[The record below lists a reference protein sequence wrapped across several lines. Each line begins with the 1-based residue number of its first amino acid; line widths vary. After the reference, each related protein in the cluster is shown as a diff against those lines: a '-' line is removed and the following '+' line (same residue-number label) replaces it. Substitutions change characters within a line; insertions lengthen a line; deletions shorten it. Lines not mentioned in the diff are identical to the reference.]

1 MGTGWR
7 RAFCTSIPR
16 DPEDA
21 ANRDKLHR
29 RQRQCSPT
37 SSPASCAKFGG
48 VFSGGRSN
56 NTSPT
61 RLRCRAP
68 STPTDAAED
77 AANTYRCRNTSFAGP
92 YTPPPPSSVG
102 VKGSPRLLLTSSNPA
117 SPRSPFRF
125 SLLKATLRLSRSR
138 CGVCSQSV
146 STDQRTAVFT
156 AECSH
161 SFHFHCISAHFRS
174 QSRSQSSCLTC
185 PVCSASWHEVPLL
198 SQANTLAVTPP
209 PASKGKVSSDK
220 PGEKELKQ
228 GKIYDD
234 DEPLQISSTAHG
246 GGALHFNP
254 IPEAELE
261 DELEGGS
268 THVGGSS
275 SQATGFGVEVSV
287 MPEAAVVSYDRA
299 NSQYVVL
306 VRVRAPSP
314 PNRSVSKVAAS
325 LMDPSC
331 RAPIDLVTV
340 LDVSGSM
347 TAAKLQMLKHA
358 MRLLIS
364 SLGPTDRLSI
374 VAFSAGA
381 KRLLPLIRMSR
392 AGQRSARQIIER
404 LIISGSSGEDG
415 ICIGHALRKATKVL
429 EDRRQRNPVATI
441 MLLSNGHQKEQPLQE
456 DTSDPSQEFL
466 HP

>member
-1 MGTGWR
+1 
-7 RAFCTSIPR
+7 
-16 DPEDA
+16 
-21 ANRDKLHR
+21 
-29 RQRQCSPT
+29 
-37 SSPASCAKFGG
+37 
-48 VFSGGRSN
+48 
-56 NTSPT
+56 
-61 RLRCRAP
+61 
-68 STPTDAAED
+68 
-77 AANTYRCRNTSFAGP
+77 
-92 YTPPPPSSVG
+92 
-102 VKGSPRLLLTSSNPA
+102 
-117 SPRSPFRF
+117 
-125 SLLKATLRLSRSR
+125 
-138 CGVCSQSV
+138 
-146 STDQRTAVFT
+146 
-156 AECSH
+156 
-161 SFHFHCISAHFRS
+161 
-174 QSRSQSSCLTC
+174 
-185 PVCSASWHEVPLL
+185 
-198 SQANTLAVTPP
+198 
-209 PASKGKVSSDK
+209 
-220 PGEKELKQ
+220 
-228 GKIYDD
+228 
-234 DEPLQISSTAHG
+234 
-246 GGALHFNP
+246 
-254 IPEAELE
+254 
-261 DELEGGS
+261 
-268 THVGGSS
+268 
-275 SQATGFGVEVSV
+275 

-456 DTSDPSQEFL
+456 DTSDPLTRVPPSVDSASATRFAHLEIPISPDGGGGSGDEIYPVENVFPKCVRGLVSLVLQDVHLQLTFPAGFVSSVYSYGGSIGGGEGCVGLPVLQGEGKAAISVRLGDFYAEEKRELLVELRMTHPHQQQPQDWMSYKCSYRDPITHELVLCQAATAAMPPLHSSLTPRTQELRNLFVTTRALVESRRLVDLNDLDTAARLLSTARSLLLQSNSTTSSRHHKFVASIDSRLAELQRRLRLQHHPLPRASRGEQLTPTSAWRAAEQLAKVAIMRKSMSRVGDL
-466 HP
+466 HGFENARF